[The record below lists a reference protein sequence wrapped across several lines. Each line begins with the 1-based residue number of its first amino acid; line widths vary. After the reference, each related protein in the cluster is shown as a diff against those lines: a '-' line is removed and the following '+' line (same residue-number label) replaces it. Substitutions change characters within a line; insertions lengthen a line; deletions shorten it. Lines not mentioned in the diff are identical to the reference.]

1 LDLKPK
7 GRRKSTTT
15 AGDDGVEAGPPKK
28 RGRPSKANKEVAPE
42 SDDGD
47 EAPVSKKPRKSNG
60 AKAATKGDQDDS
72 DDAPPV
78 GNMDKYLKI
87 PSWEHL
93 IDTVD
98 TVERDG
104 DKLMVY
110 FTLCVHCHPRL
121 CQQL

>member
-1 LDLKPK
+1 MKPK
-7 GRRKSTTT
+7 ARRKSTTV
-15 AGDDGVEAGPPKK
+15 AGDDNVEADPQKK
-28 RGRPSKANKEVAPE
+28 RGRPPKPNKEVTLDSE
-42 SDDGD
+42 DGD

-60 AKAATKGDQDDS
+60 AKAAAKDHQDDS

-78 GNMDKYLKI
+78 GNMDKYLNI
-87 PSWEHL
+87 PSWENL

-104 DKLMVY
+104 KALMVY

-121 CQQL
+121 CQRP